1 MQFQKYSTLI
11 QQLLPLQLELP
22 SILKAYTSTQYLI
35 PHNGRAV
42 VPKGS
47 VVPDE
52 DSVCLDFV
60 SGDLLDYE
68 IKPLEL
74 GPPKYE
80 ERLKS
85 ECGSCE
91 PCNSCYTEPAEQNI
105 PPAEASEG

>member
-22 SILKAYTSTQYLI
+22 SILKAYTSHSTSSLI
-35 PHNGRAV
+35 TEELSYRKRV
-42 VPKGS
+42 VSTKH
-47 VVPDE
+47 
-52 DSVCLDFV
+52 SVCLDFV